1 MSPPSIL
8 IADDHP
14 LVRQGIVSVIEG
26 NGSWQVCGEATDG
39 RAALTLA
46 EELKPNIVLMDITMP
61 LLNGLEAARQIR
73 QSCPATE
80 VLMLSMHESEQLVR
94 ASLEAGARGYLLK
107 TDTARLLVIAIESLL
122 QHKPFFTGT
131 VSERVLLGF
140 LNPGESTDPV
150 GRDERLS
157 GREREVVQLLVEGM
171 TNKEA
176 ATALGISPKTV
187 DAHRTNIMRKLEIH
201 SVAALVRYAVR
212 NKIIDP

>member
-1 MSPPSIL
+1 MTSPRIL

-14 LVRQGIVSVIEG
+14 LVRQGIISVIEG
-26 NGSWQVCGEATDG
+26 NSTWHVCGEATDG
-39 RAALTLA
+39 RAALALA
-46 EELKPNIVLMDITMP
+46 EKLRPNVVLMDITMP
-61 LLNGLEAARQIR
+61 LLNGLDAARQIR
-73 QSCPATE
+73 KSCPATE

-140 LNPGESTDPV
+140 LNPGETSESGV
-150 GRDERLS
+150 REERLS
-157 GREREVVQLLVEGM
+157 SREREIVQLLVEGR
-171 TNKEA
+171 TNKEV
-176 ATALGISPKTV
+176 ATALGISAKTV

-201 SVAALVRYAVR
+201 SIAELVRYAVR
-212 NKIIDP
+212 NKIIDA